1 MLRECTCHR
10 FDVATT
16 GEFRLTN
23 QETNFKFLERFDK
36 RVAELA
42 KQAEEYVHTDPDSCM
57 FKLRLMVETMAK
69 KLTSLQMRGDI
80 SKDLGSM
87 LGALER
93 SGTIPRRQADSM
105 HAIRRDGNAAVHGS
119 ATPSPTAMRRL
130 KEAYRISGWFCKIIK
145 RGSNVTL
152 DEFVPPDPPIPL
164 DNATIGLHGRIDQL
178 EESIEQRRN
187 ATRESLVMFGPDE
200 DVAEVTRRIKEEL
213 EALDKVAAAAGEPII
228 DAEFVALVMAMDL
241 EQIEED
247 PRHGGGGR
255 KARRDAEKQLDNIKQ
270 HLADREKEFLA
281 ERTLLMKQRDTMQ
294 S

>member
-1 MLRECTCHR
+1 MLCECSSDR
-10 FDVATT
+10 FDVATA
-16 GEFRLTN
+16 GELSMTK

-119 ATPSPTAMRRL
+119 ATPPPTAMRRL
-130 KEAYRISGWFCKIIK
+130 KEAYKISGWFCKIIK
-145 RGSNVTL
+145 RGSKVKL
-152 DEFVPPDPPIPL
+152 EEFVPPDPPTPL
-164 DNATIGLHGRIDQL
+164 DNATIGLHGRVDAL

-200 DVAEVTRRIKEEL
+200 DVVEVTRRIKEEL
-213 EALDKVAAAAGEPII
+213 EALDKVAAAAGEPVI

-247 PRHGGGGR
+247 PRHGGDSR
-255 KARRDAEKQLDNIKQ
+255 KARRVAEKQLDEIKQ
-270 HLADREKEFLA
+270 HLADREKEFLE
-281 ERTLLMKQRDTMQ
+281 ERTMLMKQRDTMQ